1 MHRIV
6 LTAILLLTAL
16 LVSTNAM
23 PQCAAEDGGEPKPAV
38 DYEREIKPLLFQK
51 CAACHGALKQNSGL
65 RLDAGELIR
74 KGGDSGPTVVPGESI
89 LSLLI
94 ERVTVEDHSIRMP
107 PEGQGEKLTDS
118 QVDLLRRWIDQ
129 GALSPADENIPEDP
143 ALYWSYQSPVQPAV
157 PNVKNQNWIRNPIDA
172 FTAVEHEK
180 RGLTPA
186 EEAPREVWLRRVFL
200 DLTGLPPTRAE
211 LQAFLQDQS
220 SDAFENIIDELL
232 ARPAYGERW
241 GRHWMD
247 VWRYSDWYGSRGIN
261 EIRYSQRHI
270 WRWRD
275 WIVESLND
283 DKPYDKM
290 VVEMLA
296 GDELAPADDSVLRA
310 TGFLGRNWYKFD
322 RNVWMFD
329 TVEHTSQAFLG
340 LTLKCARCHD
350 HKFDPIT
357 QEDYYH
363 FRAFFEPHDVRTDP
377 ISGNADTEKDATL
390 GPVLKEGVA
399 RAFDKVVDAK
409 TFVFQRGDNRYPDES
424 KLMSPAVPKTLGNL
438 AGEIQ
443 PATLSPDAWYPQLRP
458 AVADGLIAAA
468 ESKVMLA
475 EQQITKA
482 RDEAA
487 VAEKAVDE
495 LQARL
500 EQQQAQGAEAAEVA
514 PVLHDDFQS
523 RSDVWNV
530 VSGNWSWQEGRL
542 TESSIGSFATIVAN
556 TVLPRNFQAR
566 VRYRTLQPGT
576 YRSVG
581 FSFDYVDS
589 GNSQD
594 IYTSTGDAAQAV
606 QAFHRDR
613 GQQVY
618 PQAGIVNTKLSV
630 GDVTTVEITVRDQ
643 QLTITLNGEHK
654 LDYTMPVTRRDGKF
668 ALWVHSGSAEFL
680 EVDVRE
686 LVPDLNDLR
695 QRQLTAMNQVTLTE
709 ARLITAQQ
717 EFEAIKARLAAERA
731 KYFGEPQ
738 DVARMTAL
746 AASRAERQFA
756 VAKLSEEVLA
766 ADHFLAGVRGS
777 SATSATPE
785 NSAAALAEA
794 EQKHS
799 AAQQKL
805 AEGKNAV
812 DQADGTYTALGET
825 FPSSSTGRRL
835 ALARWI
841 TSPQNPRASRIA
853 VNHIWLRHFGE
864 ALVPSVAN
872 FGLNGQQPSNQNL
885 LDWLATELTN
895 NGWQMKSL
903 HRMIV
908 LSSTYRQS
916 SVTVQQGTVAWEGE
930 APAEPTAGEEAQSS
944 AGASPSLF
952 DNHRRPPPSQHLA
965 SFNANMAADP
975 GNRFLW
981 RMNSRRMEAE
991 AIRDSILFVANSLDP
1006 SRGGPEIPETNS
1018 QTNLRRSLYF
1028 RSTPN
1033 EKAGFLETFDAANP
1047 NECYRRQE
1055 SVVPQQALAL
1065 MNSRLALDHARLLAG
1080 KLSEDAGEGDTAQIR
1095 TSFIT
1100 VAFETILNRAPT
1112 PAEIAMC
1119 QTFLERNT
1127 ATAGTVNLPVF
1138 PAGGESSQRAPA
1150 TVAYLRAREN
1160 LVHVLFSHN
1169 DFVTIR

>member
-6 LTAILLLTAL
+6 LTAILLLAPPLVAIAAL
-16 LVSTNAM
+16 PRCVA
-23 PQCAAEDGGEPKPAV
+23 DDKGEAKRAV
-38 DYEREIKPLLFQK
+38 DYKREIKPLLFQK

-74 KGGDSGPTVVPGESI
+74 KGGDSGPTVVPEESI
-89 LSLLI
+89 RSLLI
-94 ERVTVEDHSIRMP
+94 ERVTTQDQSIRMP
-107 PEGQGEKLTDS
+107 PEGQGEELPES
-118 QVDLLRRWIDQ
+118 QIDLLKRWIDE
-129 GALSPADENIPEDP
+129 GALSPADEKIPEDP
-143 ALYWSYQSPVQPAV
+143 ALYWSYQSPVQPTV
-157 PNVKNQNWIRNPIDA
+157 PTVQNQTWVRNPIDA
-172 FTAVEHEK
+172 FIAFEHGK
-180 RGLTPA
+180 HGLTPA

-200 DLTGLPPTRAE
+200 DLTGLPPTREE
-211 LQAFLQDQS
+211 LHAFLLDQS
-220 SDAFENIIDELL
+220 SDAFENVVDELL
-232 ARPAYGERW
+232 ARPDYGERW

-275 WIVESLND
+275 WIVESLNN
-283 DKPYDKM
+283 DKPYDQM
-290 VVEMLA
+290 VIEMLA
-296 GDELAPADDSVLRA
+296 GDELAPADANVLRA

-329 TVEHTSQAFLG
+329 TVEQTSQAFLG

-399 RAFDKVVDAK
+399 RAFDKVIDAK

-424 KLMSPAVPKTLGNL
+424 RLMTPAVPKALGKL
-438 AGEIQ
+438 TGEIQ
-443 PATLSPDAWYPQLRP
+443 PVALSADAWYPQLRP
-458 AVADGLIAAA
+458 AVADGLISAAA
-468 ESKVMLA
+468 SKVMLA

-482 RDEAA
+482 LDEAA
-487 VAEKAVDE
+487 LAEKAVE
-495 LQARL
+495 VLQATL
-500 EQQQAQGAEAAEVA
+500 EQQQDQGAEAAEVA

-542 TESSIGSFATIVAN
+542 TESSVGSFATVVAN
-556 TVLPRNFQAR
+556 TVHPRNFQAR

-581 FSFDYVDS
+581 FSFDYIDN

-594 IYTSTGDAAQAV
+594 IYTSTGDAAPSV
-606 QAFHRDR
+606 QAFHRYK
-613 GQQVY
+613 GQPVY
-618 PQAGIVNTKLSV
+618 PQAGIVKTKLSV
-630 GDVTTVEITVRDQ
+630 GEVTTVEITVRDQ

-654 LDYTMPVTRRDGKF
+654 LDYTMPVARSDGKF
-668 ALWVHSGSAEFL
+668 ALWVHNGSAEFL

-686 LVPDLNDLR
+686 LVPDLKDLKER
-695 QRQLTAMNQVTLTE
+695 QFTAMHQVKLAE
-709 ARLITAQQ
+709 VKQITAQR
-717 EFEAIKARLAAERA
+717 ELEAITARLAAEQA
-731 KYFGEPQ
+731 KYFGEPE
-738 DVARMTAL
+738 DVARKKAL
-746 AASRAERQFA
+746 AASRVERQVA
-756 VAKLSEEVLA
+756 VATLSEEVLT
-766 ADHFLAGVRGS
+766 ADHFLAGVRAS

-785 NSAAALAEA
+785 NSAAALADA

-799 AAQQKL
+799 EMQQKL
-805 AEGKNAV
+805 ADAKAAV
-812 DQADGTYTALGET
+812 DQADGTYSKLGET

-864 ALVPSVAN
+864 ALVSSVAN

-885 LDWLATELTN
+885 LDWVATEMSN

-916 SVTVQQGTVAWEGE
+916 SVTSQQ
-930 APAEPTAGEEAQSS
+930 S
-944 AGASPSLF
+944 ASVI
-952 DNHRRPPPSQHLA
+952 
-965 SFNANMAADP
+965 ANMAADP
-975 GNRFLW
+975 GNQFLW

-991 AIRDSILFVANSLDP
+991 VVRDSILFVAGSLDP
-1006 SRGGPEIPETNS
+1006 VRGGPEIPETES

-1033 EKAGFLETFDAANP
+1033 KKAGILETFDAANP

-1080 KLSEDAGEGDTAQIR
+1080 RLSEDAGEGDTAEIR
-1095 TSFIT
+1095 TSLIT
-1100 VAFETILNRAPT
+1100 IAFENILNRAPT

-1127 ATAGTVNLPVF
+1127 ATAGKINLAVF

-1160 LVHVLFSHN
+1160 LVHVLFIHN

>member
-1 MHRIV
+1 MHRNV
-6 LTAILLLTAL
+6 LTTILLLASLHISTAVL
-16 LVSTNAM
+16 S
-23 PQCAAEDGGEPKPAV
+23 QCAAEDGNEPTRAV

-65 RLDAGELIR
+65 RLDAGQLIR
-74 KGGDSGPTVVPGESI
+74 RGGDSGPTVVPGEGVR
-89 LSLLI
+89 SLLI
-94 ERVTVEDHSIRMP
+94 ERVIAQDHSVRMP
-107 PEGQGEKLTDS
+107 PEGQGEKLSES
-118 QVDLLRRWIDQ
+118 QVALLSRWIDE
-129 GALSPADENIPEDP
+129 GAASPVDEKIPDDP
-143 ALYWSYQSPVQPAV
+143 ALYWSYQSPVKPAV
-157 PNVKNQNWIRNPIDA
+157 PAVKNQAWVRNPIDA
-172 FTAVEHEK
+172 FIAVEHEK
-180 RGLTPA
+180 RGLTPT

-211 LQAFLQDQS
+211 LHAFLQDQS
-220 SDAFENIIDELL
+220 SDAFEKIVDELL

-283 DKPYDKM
+283 DKPYDQM

-296 GDELAPADDSVLRA
+296 GDELAPADPDVLRA

-329 TVEHTSQAFLG
+329 TVEQTSQAFLG

-357 QEDYYH
+357 HEDYYH

-377 ISGNADTEKDATL
+377 ISGNADMEKDATL

-399 RAFDKVVDAK
+399 RTFDKVIDAK

-424 KLMSPAVPKTLGNL
+424 KPMSPAVPKALGKL
-438 AGEIQ
+438 DGEIQ
-443 PATLSPDAWYPQLRP
+443 PVVLSADAWYPQLRP
-458 AVADGLIAAA
+458 AVANGLIAAA
-468 ESKVMLA
+468 NSKVALA
-475 EQQITKA
+475 EQQVTKA
-482 RDEAA
+482 RDDVALAA
-487 VAEKAVDE
+487 KAVE
-495 LQARL
+495 ERQATL
-500 EQQQAQGAEAAEVA
+500 EQQRAAGTEATAVE
-514 PVLHDDFQS
+514 PVLQDDFHAQS
-523 RSDVWNV
+523 DQWKVI
-530 VSGNWSWQEGRL
+530 SGNWSWQDGRL
-542 TESSIGSFATIVAN
+542 IESSVGNFSTVVAD
-556 TVLPRNFQAR
+556 VIHPRNFRAR
-566 VRYRTLQPGT
+566 VRYRTLQPGS

-581 FSFDYVDS
+581 LSFDYVDN

-594 IYTSTGDAAQAV
+594 IYTSTGDAAQSV
-606 QAFHRDR
+606 QAFHRDK
-613 GQQVY
+613 GQHAY
-618 PQAGIVNTKLSV
+618 PQPGIVKTKLSV
-630 GDVTTVEITVRDQ
+630 GEVSTVEITVRDQ
-643 QLTITLNGEHK
+643 QLTIMLNGEHK
-654 LDYTMPVTRRDGKF
+654 LDYTMPVARRDGKF

-695 QRQLTAMNQVTLTE
+695 HRHVTAINQVQLSE
-709 ARLITAQQ
+709 AKQITAQH
-717 EFEAIKARLAAERA
+717 EVDAIKARLAAERA
-731 KYFGEPQ
+731 KHFGEPE
-738 DVARMTAL
+738 DVARATTL
-746 AASRAERQFA
+746 AASRAERQVA
-756 VAKLSEEVLA
+756 VAKLSEEALA
-766 ADHFLAGVRGS
+766 AEHFLAGIRTS
-777 SATSATPE
+777 AAASATSE
-785 NSAAALAEA
+785 NSTAALAEA

-805 AEGKNAV
+805 AHAKVAV

-825 FPSSSTGRRL
+825 FPKSSTGRRL

-903 HRMIV
+903 HCMIV

-916 SVTVQQGTVAWEGE
+916 SATGADTGVGE
-930 APAEPTAGEEAQSS
+930 APAKPTAAETHNSE
-944 AGASPSLF
+944 GASPSLF
-952 DNHRRPPPSQHLA
+952 DNHRQVPSVQHSA
-965 SFNANMAADP
+965 SFLANMAADP

-991 AIRDSILFVANSLDP
+991 AVRDSVLSVADSMDL
-1006 SRGGPEIPETNS
+1006 SRGGPEIPES
-1018 QTNLRRSLYF
+1018 EAQSNLRRSLYF

-1080 KLSEDAGEGDTAQIR
+1080 RLSEDAGEGDALEIR
-1095 TSFIT
+1095 LSFIT

-1112 PAEIAMC
+1112 PAEVTAC

-1127 ATAGTVNLPVF
+1127 VTAGTANLAVF
-1138 PAGGESSQRAPA
+1138 PAGGESSKRAPS
-1150 TVAYLRAREN
+1150 TVDFLRAREN
-1160 LVHVLFSHN
+1160 LVHVLLSHN

>member
-1 MHRIV
+1 MQRFV
-6 LTAILLLTAL
+6 LTSVLLLAEL
-16 LVSTNAM
+16 LIPAGTL
-23 PQCAAEDGGEPKPAV
+23 PQCAAEDEVQPPRTI
-38 DYEREIKPLLFQK
+38 DYEREIKPLLLQK
-51 CAACHGALKQNSGL
+51 CSACHGALKQNSGL

-74 KGGDSGPTVVPGESI
+74 KGSDSGLAVIPGQSI
-89 LSLLI
+89 HSVLI
-94 ERVTVEDHSIRMP
+94 ERVTAQDHSVRMP
-107 PEGQGEKLTDS
+107 PEGQGEKLSES
-118 QVDLLRRWIDQ
+118 QVELLRRWIDQ
-129 GALSPADENIPEDP
+129 GAASPTDEKIPEDP
-143 ALYWSYQSPVQPAV
+143 ARYWSYQSPVRPAV
-157 PNVKNQNWIRNPIDA
+157 PTVNNQAWVRNSIDS
-172 FTAVEHEK
+172 FIAVEHEK
-180 RGLTPA
+180 RGLSPA
-186 EEAPREVWLRRVFL
+186 EEAPREVWLRRVCL

-211 LQAFLQDQS
+211 LHAFLQDES
-220 SDAFENIIDELL
+220 TDAFEKVVDGLL
-232 ARPAYGERW
+232 ARPEYGERW

-283 DKPYDKM
+283 DKPYDQM

-296 GDELAPADDSVLRA
+296 GDELAPADPDILCA

-322 RNVWMFD
+322 RNVWMFE

-363 FRAFFEPHDVRTDP
+363 FRAFFEPHDLRTDP
-377 ISGNADTEKDATL
+377 ISGNNDTEKDATL

-424 KLMSPAVPKTLGNL
+424 KLMTPAVPRALGEL
-438 AGEIQ
+438 ASEIQ
-443 PATLSPDAWYPQLRP
+443 SVTLSPDAWYPQLRP
-458 AVADGLIAAA
+458 AVAAGLIAAA
-468 ESKVMLA
+468 ESKVVLA
-475 EQQITKA
+475 EQQIAMA
-482 RDEAA
+482 REDATL
-487 VAEKAVDE
+487 AERAFEE
-495 LQARL
+495 LQARIEL
-500 EQQQAQGAEAAEVA
+500 QQTQGAEAANVA
-514 PVLHDDFQS
+514 PVLYDDFQS

-530 VSGNWSWQEGRL
+530 VSGNWSWQDGRL
-542 TESSIGSFATIVAN
+542 LESSVGSFATVVAN
-556 TVLPRNFQAR
+556 TVHPRNFQAR

-581 FSFDYVDS
+581 LSFDYIDN

-594 IYTSTGDAAQAV
+594 IYTSTGDAAQSV
-606 QAFHRDR
+606 QAFHRDK

-618 PQAGIVNTKLSV
+618 PQPGIVKTKLSV
-630 GDVTTVEITVRDQ
+630 GEVTTVEITVRDQ

-654 LDYTMPVTRRDGKF
+654 LDYTMPVARRDGKF

-686 LVPDLNDLR
+686 LVPDLKDLR
-695 QRQLTAMNQVTLTE
+695 QRHFSAMHHVTLAE
-709 ARLITAQQ
+709 AKQFTAQQ
-717 EFEAIKARLAAERA
+717 ELEAIKARLAAERA
-731 KYFGEPQ
+731 KHFGESA
-738 DVARMTAL
+738 DIARMKAL
-746 AASRAERQFA
+746 AASRAERQVA
-756 VAKLSEEVLA
+756 VAKLSVEVLA
-766 ADHFLAGVRGS
+766 AEQFLADVRAS
-777 SATSATPE
+777 SALAATPE
-785 NSAAALAEA
+785 IAATALTEA

-805 AEGKNAV
+805 ADAKTAV
-812 DQADGTYTALGET
+812 DQADGTYSALGET

-853 VNHIWLRHFGE
+853 VNHMWLRHFGE

-872 FGLNGQQPSNQNL
+872 FGLNGQQPSNQDL
-885 LDWLATELTN
+885 LDWLATELTG
-895 NGWQMKSL
+895 NGWKMKSL

-908 LSSTYRQS
+908 LSAAYRQS
-916 SVTVQQGTVAWEGE
+916 SVTVQQSG
-930 APAEPTAGEEAQSS
+930 S
-944 AGASPSLF
+944 AI
-952 DNHRRPPPSQHLA
+952 
-965 SFNANMAADP
+965 ANVAADP

-991 AIRDSILFVANSLDP
+991 AVRDSLLFVTGSLDS
-1006 SRGGPEIPETNS
+1006 SRGGPEIPEADAQS
-1018 QTNLRRSLYF
+1018 NLRRSVYF

-1033 EKAGFLETFDAANP
+1033 EKAGFMETFDAANP

-1065 MNSRLALDHARLLAG
+1065 MNSRLSLDHARLLAG
-1080 KLSEDAGEGDTAQIR
+1080 KLSDDAGDGDHVATRA
-1095 TSFIT
+1095 TFIT
-1100 VAFETILNRAPT
+1100 VAFETVLNRPPT
-1112 PAEIAMC
+1112 ESEVAVC
-1119 QTFLERNT
+1119 QSFLERNT
-1127 ATAGTVNLPVF
+1127 ETVGTANLAVF
-1138 PAGGESSQRAPA
+1138 SAGGESSQRAPA

-1160 LVHVLFSHN
+1160 LVHVLLSHN

>member
-1 MHRIV
+1 MQRIV
-6 LTAILLLTAL
+6 LTAVLLMAPL
-16 LVSTNAM
+16 LVPADAL
-23 PQCAAEDGGEPKPAV
+23 PRCAAEDDVRLPRAV

-74 KGGDSGPTVVPGESI
+74 KGGDNGPTVVPGQSI
-89 LSLLI
+89 HSVLI
-94 ERVTVEDHSIRMP
+94 DRVTAQDHSVRMP
-107 PEGQGEKLTDS
+107 PEGQGEKLSES

-129 GALSPADENIPEDP
+129 GAASPADEKIPDDP
-143 ALYWSYQSPVQPAV
+143 ARYWSYQSPVRPAV
-157 PNVKNQNWIRNPIDA
+157 PAVKNQAWVRNPIDA
-172 FTAVEHEK
+172 FIAVEHEE
-180 RGLTPA
+180 RGLSPTV
-186 EEAPREVWLRRVFL
+186 EAPREVWLRRVCL
-200 DLTGLPPTRAE
+200 DLTGLPPTRTE
-211 LQAFLQDQS
+211 LHAFLQDQS
-220 SDAFENIIDELL
+220 ADAFEKIVDGLL
-232 ARPAYGERW
+232 ARPEYGERW

-261 EIRYSQRHI
+261 EIRYSQRHL

-275 WIVESLND
+275 WIIESLND
-283 DKPYDKM
+283 DKPYDQM

-296 GDELAPADDSVLRA
+296 GDELAPADSDVLRA

-322 RNVWMFD
+322 RNVWMFE
-329 TVEHTSQAFLG
+329 TVEQTSQAFLG

-363 FRAFFEPHDVRTDP
+363 FRAFFEPHDLRTDP
-377 ISGNADTEKDATL
+377 VSGNADTEKDATL

-424 KLMSPAVPKTLGNL
+424 KLMAPAVPKALGEL
-438 AGEIQ
+438 AGDIQ
-443 PATLSPDAWYPQLRP
+443 LVTLSPDAWYPQLRP

-468 ESKVMLA
+468 EAKSVLA
-475 EQQITKA
+475 EQQIAKA
-482 RDEAA
+482 REEAA
-487 VAEKAVDE
+487 LAEKAVGE

-500 EQQQAQGAEAAEVA
+500 EQQAQGAEAASVT
-514 PVLHDDFQS
+514 PVLFDDFHS
-523 RSDVWNV
+523 RSDLWNV
-530 VSGNWSWQEGRL
+530 VSGNWSWQDGRL
-542 TESSIGSFATIVAN
+542 LESSVGSFATVVAN
-556 TVLPRNFQAR
+556 TVHPRNFQAR

-576 YRSVG
+576 FRSVG
-581 FSFDYVDS
+581 FSFDYIDN

-594 IYTSTGDAAQAV
+594 IYTSTGDAAQSV
-606 QAFHRDR
+606 QAFHRDK
-613 GQQVY
+613 GQQIY
-618 PQAGIVNTKLSV
+618 PQPGIVSTKLSV
-630 GDVTTVEITVRDQ
+630 GEVTTVEITVRDQ
-643 QLTITLNGEHK
+643 QLTMTLNGEHK
-654 LDYTMPVTRRDGKF
+654 LDYTMPVARRDGRF

-680 EVDVRE
+680 EVNVRE
-686 LVPDLNDLR
+686 LVPDLKDLR
-695 QRQLTAMNQVTLTE
+695 QRQVTAMHQVKLAE
-709 ARLITAQQ
+709 ARQSTAWQ
-717 EFEAIKARLAAERA
+717 ELEAIKARLAAERA
-731 KYFGEPQ
+731 KYFGEPE
-738 DVARMTAL
+738 DVARGKAL
-746 AASRAERQFA
+746 AASRAERQVA

-766 ADHFLAGVRGS
+766 AEQFLTGVRTS
-777 SATSATPE
+777 SATPE
-785 NSAAALAEA
+785 NAAGALTEA

-805 AEGKNAV
+805 ADARAAV
-812 DQADGTYTALGET
+812 DQADGTYAALGET

-853 VNHIWLRHFGE
+853 VNHMWLRHFGE

-872 FGLNGQQPSNQNL
+872 FGLNGQQPSNPDL
-885 LDWLATELTN
+885 LDWLATELTGD
-895 NGWQMKSL
+895 GWKMKSL

-908 LSSTYRQS
+908 LSSVYRQS
-916 SVTVQQGTVAWEGE
+916 SSTMH
-930 APAEPTAGEEAQSS
+930 QSAS
-944 AGASPSLF
+944 AM
-952 DNHRRPPPSQHLA
+952 
-965 SFNANMAADP
+965 ANVAADP

-991 AIRDSILFVANSLDP
+991 AVRDSILFVAGSLDP
-1006 SRGGPEIPETNS
+1006 SRGGPEIPETEA

-1065 MNSRLALDHARLLAG
+1065 MNSRLSLDHARLLAG
-1080 KLSEDAGEGDTAQIR
+1080 KLSDDAGQGDDAVTRAA
-1095 TSFIT
+1095 FIT
-1100 VAFETILNRAPT
+1100 VAFGAILNRPPT
-1112 PAEIAMC
+1112 EAEVAVC
-1119 QTFLERNT
+1119 QKFLERNIV
-1127 ATAGTVNLPVF
+1127 TAGTANLAVF
-1138 PAGGESSQRAPA
+1138 STGGESSQRAPA

-1160 LVHVLFSHN
+1160 LVHVLMSHN

>member
-1 MHRIV
+1 MHRMM
-6 LTAILLLTAL
+6 LTAIVLLAAL
-16 LVSTNAM
+16 NFPTHAV
-23 PQCAAEDGGEPKPAV
+23 PQCAAEDGDGATRAV

-74 KGGDSGPTVVPGESI
+74 KGGDSGPAVLLGEGI
-89 LSLLI
+89 RSLLI
-94 ERVTVEDHSIRMP
+94 ERVTAQDHSIRMP
-107 PEGQGEKLTDS
+107 PEGQGEKLSES
-118 QVDLLRRWIDQ
+118 QIDLLKRWIDQ
-129 GALSPADENIPEDP
+129 GAVSPADETIPEDP
-143 ALYWSYQSPVQPAV
+143 ALYWSYQSPVQPAIPAV
-157 PNVKNQNWIRNPIDA
+157 TNQEWVRNPIDA
-172 FTAVEHEK
+172 FIAVEHK
-180 RGLTPA
+180 QHGLTPSA
-186 EEAPREVWLRRVFL
+186 DAPRDVWLRRVFL

-211 LQAFLQDQS
+211 LHAFLQDQS
-220 SDAFENIIDELL
+220 GDAFEKVVDNLL
-232 ARPAYGERW
+232 ARPTYGERW

-275 WIVESLND
+275 WIVESLNR
-283 DKPYDKM
+283 DKPYDQM

-296 GDELAPADDSVLRA
+296 GDEVAPADPNVLRA

-329 TVEHTSQAFLG
+329 TVEQTSQAFLG

-377 ISGNADTEKDATL
+377 VSGNADTEKDATL

-399 RAFDKVVDAK
+399 RSFDKVVDVK
-409 TFVFQRGDNRYPDES
+409 TFVFARGDNRYPDES
-424 KLMSPAVPKTLGNL
+424 KVMTPAVPKALGAI

-443 PATLSPDAWYPQLRP
+443 PVTLSPDAWYPQLRP
-458 AVADGLIAAA
+458 AVTDGLIAAA
-468 ESKVMLA
+468 ESKVALA

-482 RDEAA
+482 RDDAA
-487 VAEKAVDE
+487 LAEKSVAE

-500 EQQQAQGAEAAEVA
+500 EQQQVQTAAAIRIA
-514 PVLHDDFQS
+514 PALHDDFQS
-523 RSDVWNV
+523 RSEVWNV
-530 VSGNWSWQEGRL
+530 VSGNWSWQNGKL
-542 TESSIGSFATIVAN
+542 VESSVGSFATVVAN
-556 TVLPRNFQAR
+556 VIHPRNFQAR

-581 FSFDYVDS
+581 FSFDYIDN

-594 IYTSTGDAAQAV
+594 IYTSTGDAAQSA
-606 QAFHRDR
+606 QAFHRDK
-613 GQQVY
+613 GNQVY
-618 PQAGIVNTKLSV
+618 PQPGIVKTNLSV
-630 GDVTTVEITVRDQ
+630 GAETTVEITVRDQ
-643 QLTITLNGEHK
+643 QLTMMLNGEHK
-654 LDYTMPVTRRDGKF
+654 LDYTMPVARRDGKF

-686 LVPDLNDLR
+686 LVPDLNDLK
-695 QRQLTAMNQVTLTE
+695 QRQLTAMNQVQLAE
-709 ARLITAQQ
+709 AARLTTQH
-717 EFEAIKARLAAERA
+717 EAESVKARLAAERA
-731 KYFGEPQ
+731 KYFGE
-738 DVARMTAL
+738 DEAAAHTLAL
-746 AASRAERQFA
+746 AAGRAERQVA
-756 VAKLSEEVLA
+756 VAKLSEEALTA
-766 ADHFLAGVRGS
+766 EQFLAGVS
-777 SATSATPE
+777 AASAASATLE
-785 NSAAALAEA
+785 KSAAAITEA

-799 AAQQKL
+799 TAQQKL
-805 AEGKNAV
+805 ADAKVAA
-812 DQADGTYTALGET
+812 DQPDGNYAPLGET
-825 FPSSSTGRRL
+825 FPHTSSGRRL

-895 NGWQMKSL
+895 NGWKMKSL
-903 HRMIV
+903 HRLIV

-916 SVTVQQGTVAWEGE
+916 SVT
-930 APAEPTAGEEAQSS
+930 APQSS
-944 AGASPSLF
+944 SSV
-952 DNHRRPPPSQHLA
+952 
-965 SFNANMAADP
+965 ANIAADP

-991 AIRDSILFVANSLDP
+991 AVRDSLLFVAGTLD
-1006 SRGGPEIPETNS
+1006 SSHGGPEIPETEAQS
-1018 QTNLRRSLYF
+1018 NLRRSLYF

-1047 NECYRRQE
+1047 NECYRRPE

-1080 KLSEDAGEGDTAQIR
+1080 RLSEDAGEGDAMEVR
-1095 TSFIT
+1095 ASFIT
-1100 VAFETILNRAPT
+1100 AAFETLLNREPT
-1112 PAEIAMC
+1112 PSEVAAC

-1127 ATAGTVNLPVF
+1127 ATVGTTSLAVF
-1138 PAGGESSQRAPA
+1138 SAGGEPPQRAPA
-1150 TVAYLRAREN
+1150 TVVYQRAREN
-1160 LVHVLFSHN
+1160 LVHVLLSHN